1 MNKKIFVSLVVAVFA
16 IFSFSICFAN
26 DGNTVLNTA
35 TNDIRNFVGGVENT
49 VENAALDIS
58 NTSKDV
64 TGDTENKM
72 SKSKDKMNNGIFSSA
87 GATNNYSARRT
98 STENTVMGMSS
109 NAWTWI
115 ILGVAAIAIIAV
127 VWYYSMQFT
136 NNNHHNDDSEE

>member
-26 DGNTVLNTA
+26 DGNTGLGTA
-35 TNDIRNFVGGVENT
+35 ANDVRNFIGSVEDT
-49 VENAALDIS
+49 VENAALDVS
-58 NTSKDV
+58 NTSKDI
-64 TGDTENKM
+64 TGGTENKM
-72 SKSKDKMNNGIFSSA
+72 SKGEDKMNNGILSSA
-87 GATNNYSARRT
+87 GTTNNYSARRT

-127 VWYYSMQFT
+127 VWYYSMQIT
-136 NNNHHNDDSEE
+136 SSNNHRR

>member
-49 VENAALDIS
+49 VENAALDVS
-58 NTSKDV
+58 NTSKDA
-64 TGDTENKM
+64 TGGTENKM
-72 SKSKDKMNNGIFSSA
+72 SKGEDKMKNGIISSA

-136 NNNHHNDDSEE
+136 NNNHHNDDSED